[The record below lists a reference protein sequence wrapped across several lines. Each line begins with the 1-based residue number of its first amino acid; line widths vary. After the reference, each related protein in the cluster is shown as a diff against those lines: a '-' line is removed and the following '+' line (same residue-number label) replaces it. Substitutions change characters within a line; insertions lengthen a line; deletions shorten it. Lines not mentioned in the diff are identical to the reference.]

1 VVLLGRPRLREEA
14 LANPFPNLG
23 NFFGWNAAD
32 FGWGRDG
39 TQNILWRLVNGE
51 LDGVSRNGIVVLA
64 GTNNVGTLE
73 RGEARETRA
82 PSTVALKLRAVQD
95 VPDARF

>member
-1 VVLLGRPRLREEA
+1 M
-14 LANPFPNLG
+14 
-23 NFFGWNAAD
+23 
-32 FGWGRDG
+32 
-39 TQNILWRLVNGE
+39 
-51 LDGVSRNGIVVLA
+51 LA